1 MLDKVIFSIHEYSC
15 NISRTTEWTLMKFLT
30 ALSLEPCLIVLYLI
44 LILI

>member
-1 MLDKVIFSIHEYSC
+1 
-15 NISRTTEWTLMKFLT
+15 MKFLT